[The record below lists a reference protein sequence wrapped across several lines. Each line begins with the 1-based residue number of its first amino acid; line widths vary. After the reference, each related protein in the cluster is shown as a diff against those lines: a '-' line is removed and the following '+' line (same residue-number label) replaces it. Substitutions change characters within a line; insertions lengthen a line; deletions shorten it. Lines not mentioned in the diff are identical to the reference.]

1 MLEWLT
7 TIISVVTS
15 IVCAAS
21 FIAAITK
28 TPKDDQLIGKFY
40 KVIEVL
46 ALNIGKA
53 KMVAPNITD
62 KQSVFTKE
70 K

>member
-1 MLEWLT
+1 MKMLEWLT
-7 TIISVVTS
+7 TIISIVTS

-21 FIAAITK
+21 FIAAVTK
-28 TPKDDQLIGKFY
+28 TPKDDELIGKFY

-53 KMVAPNITD
+53 KMQAP
-62 KQSVFTKE
+62 KTKG

>member
-1 MLEWLT
+1 MKMLEWLT
-7 TIISVVTS
+7 TIISIVTS

-21 FIAAITK
+21 FIAAVTK

-53 KMVAPNITD
+53 KMQAP
-62 KQSVFTKE
+62 KTKG